1 LIRFVLTK
9 RNDSLIRAA
18 YLSKPLDPMDFKPKE
33 ALEFGSAEPNH
44 KNLKAAEGKLQNFKE
59 FRDDEKPKKKV
70 FYLKKAKIVPGLLFS
85 NISI

>member
-1 LIRFVLTK
+1 
-9 RNDSLIRAA
+9 
-18 YLSKPLDPMDFKPKE
+18 MDFKPKE